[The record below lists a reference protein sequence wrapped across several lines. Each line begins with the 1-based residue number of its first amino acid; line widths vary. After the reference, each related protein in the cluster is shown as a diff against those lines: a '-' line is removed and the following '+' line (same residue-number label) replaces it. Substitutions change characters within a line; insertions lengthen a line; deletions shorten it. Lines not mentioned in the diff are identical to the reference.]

1 MYKEVKLQ
9 RVGGSSS
16 VNLPKA
22 MLERHHLDA
31 GDRAFVVDTE
41 DGILITPY
49 DPAFAQAMEIAK
61 RGGKKYRNALRELA
75 K

>member
-1 MYKEVKLQ
+1 M
-9 RVGGSSS
+9 
-16 VNLPKA
+16 NLPKA

-49 DPAFAQAMEIAK
+49 DPMFAKAMEIAE
-61 RGGKKYRNALRELA
+61 RGAKKYRHALRELA

>member
-1 MYKEVKLQ
+1 MYKETKLQ
-9 RVGGSSS
+9 RAGGSSS

-22 MLERHHLDA
+22 MLERHHLDT

-49 DPAFAQAMEIAK
+49 DPTFAKAMEIAE
-61 RGGKKYRNALRELA
+61 RGAKKYRNALRELA